1 MADDKK
7 GKSAVLTG
15 GAAPTGRDGAI
26 DWSLKMEQEGS
37 VSAKDHVYRVIEV
50 VGSSDKSIDATIRTA
65 IARASQTLRHLRW
78 FEVVR
83 TSGHVDNGKVGHFQ
97 VTLKV
102 GFTMEEA
109 E

>member
-7 GKSAVLTG
+7 GKPAVLPG

-37 VSAKDHVYRVIEV
+37 VSAKDHVYRVIEL
-50 VGSSDKSIDATIRTA
+50 VGSSDKSIDDAIRVA

-102 GFTMEEA
+102 GFTMEEP